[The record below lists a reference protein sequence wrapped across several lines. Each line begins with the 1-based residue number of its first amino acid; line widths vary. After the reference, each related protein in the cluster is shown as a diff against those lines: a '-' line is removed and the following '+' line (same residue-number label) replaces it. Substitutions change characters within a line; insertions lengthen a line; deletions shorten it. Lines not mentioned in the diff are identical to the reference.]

1 MLKIIHAADLHLDS
15 PFSGLPPELA
25 ALRRGE
31 QRLLLDDLLAL
42 TVKEQAD
49 LVLLPGDLLD
59 GERVYKNT
67 AQALAR
73 TLGQMP
79 CPVFIAPGNHDPFT
93 ADSVYA
99 TVEFPEN
106 VHIFSG
112 EVEKVSLPEKNCV
125 VYGFGYP
132 TAHVDASPL
141 EALRVEEG
149 EDTVKLMCLHADL
162 TPGSPYCS
170 ITPAAIAQSGLT
182 YLALGH
188 IHGHSGLQIAG
199 ETFYA
204 YPGCPEGRGFD
215 ETGEKG
221 VLVLQVEPRRVES
234 RFVPLCRRRYE
245 RLKVDVTGRDPLS
258 AVLAALSGDTTLHFY
273 RIALTGE
280 SEGVDMAALKAALS
294 PRFAALDLRDETRL
308 PADLWAKRGTDDLTG
323 QFLEKM
329 YQLCQLQPDN
339 DTLLLAAR
347 FGLAALEGGEDVA
360 P

>member
-15 PFSGLPPELA
+15 PFSGLTPEMA

-31 QRLLLDDLLAL
+31 QRLLLEDLLAL

-49 LVLLPGDLLD
+49 LVLLSGDLLD
-59 GERVYKNT
+59 AERVYQNT
-67 AQALAR
+67 VRALAR

-93 ADSVYA
+93 PDSVYA
-99 TVEFPEN
+99 TVDFPEN

-112 EVEKVSLPEKNCV
+112 EVEKVPLPDKNCV

-132 TAHVDASPL
+132 TAHVDFSPL
-141 EALRVEEG
+141 DELRVEEG
-149 EDTVKLMCLHADL
+149 ADTVKLMCLHADL
-162 TPGSPYCS
+162 TPGSPYCP
-170 ITPAAIAQSGLT
+170 ITPDQIANSALT

-188 IHGHSGLQIAG
+188 IHAHSGLRRSG
-199 ETFYA
+199 DTYFA

-221 VLVLQVEPRRVES
+221 VLVLSVSPNRVES

-245 RLKVDVTGRDPLS
+245 HLRVDVTGKDPLS
-258 AVLAALSGDTTLHFY
+258 AVLAALPGDTTPHFY
-273 RIALTGE
+273 RITLAGE
-280 SEGVDMAALKAALS
+280 CEGADMAALKAALS
-294 PRFAALDLRDETRL
+294 PRFAALELRDETRL
-308 PADLWAKRGTDDLTG
+308 PADLWARRGTDDLTG
-323 QFLEKM
+323 QFLENM

-339 DTLLLAAR
+339 DMLLLAAR
-347 FGLAALEGGEDVA
+347 FGLAALEGGEDVS

>member
-15 PFSGLPPELA
+15 PFSGLTPELA
-25 ALRRGE
+25 AQRRGE
-31 QRLLLDDLLAL
+31 QRLLLEDLLAL
-42 TVKEQAD
+42 TVAEQAD
-49 LVLLPGDLLD
+49 LVLLAGDLLD
-59 GERVYKNT
+59 SERVYPQT
-67 AQALAR
+67 ARALAR

-79 CPVFIAPGNHDPFT
+79 CPVFISPGNHDPFT

-112 EVEKVSLPEKNCV
+112 EVEKVPLPDKNCV
-125 VYGFGYP
+125 VYGFGFP
-132 TAHVDASPL
+132 TAHVETSPL
-141 EALRVEEG
+141 EDLYVEEG
-149 EDTVKLMCLHADL
+149 GDTVKLMCLHADL
-162 TPGSPYCS
+162 TPGSPYGP
-170 ITPAAIAQSGLT
+170 ITPDLVARSGLT

-188 IHGHSGLQIAG
+188 IHGHTGLHRLG
-199 ETFYA
+199 NTYFA

-221 VLVLQVEPRRVES
+221 VLVLSASPDRVES

-245 RLKVDVTGRDPLS
+245 RLSVDVTGQEPLS
-258 AVLAALSGDTTLHFY
+258 AVLAALSGDTQPHFY
-273 RIALTGE
+273 RITLTGE
-280 SEGVDMAALKAALS
+280 SDGVDAAALSAALS
-294 PRFAALDLRDETRL
+294 PRFAALSLRDETVL
-308 PADLWAKRGTDDLTG
+308 PTDLWAKRGTDDLTG

-339 DTLLLAAR
+339 ETLRLAAR
-347 FGLAALEGGEDVA
+347 FGLAALEGGEDVS